1 LFTGIVLTTGNVS
14 IKGDFG
20 SSLRLVIECSNLDLT
35 DVSLGDSI
43 SVSGACLTVVNV
55 TSDKFEVDVSPE
67 TMQKTTLGLRVKRGR
82 VNLEKAM
89 LLNDRLDGHI
99 VTGHVDG
106 MGEVL
111 EIIQDSDYIKFVI
124 EVPENLSKYM
134 ATKGSVCLDGVSLT
148 INKYLNN
155 TIELMIIPHTLEI
168 TSLGDLRVKDLV
180 NLEVDLIARY
190 VQRLL
195 KSD

>member
-1 LFTGIVLTTGNVS
+1 MFTGIVLTTGNVS

>member
-1 LFTGIVLTTGNVS
+1 MFTGIVLTTGNVS

-20 SSLRLVIECSNLDLT
+20 SSLRLVIECSDLDLT

-55 TSDKFEVDVSPE
+55 TPDKFEVDVSPE

>member
-1 LFTGIVLTTGNVS
+1 MFTGIVLTTGNVS
-14 IKGDFG
+14 IKDDFG
-20 SSLRLVIECSNLDLT
+20 SSLRLVIECSDLDLT

-111 EIIQDSDYIKFVI
+111 EINQDSDYIKFVI

>member
-1 LFTGIVLTTGNVS
+1 MFTGIVLTTGNVS
-14 IKGDFG
+14 IKDDFG
-20 SSLRLVIECSNLDLT
+20 SSLRLVIECSDLDLT

-111 EIIQDSDYIKFVI
+111 EINQDSDYIKFVI

-155 TIELMIIPHTLEI
+155 
-168 TSLGDLRVKDLV
+168 K
-180 NLEVDLIARY
+180 N
-190 VQRLL
+190 
-195 KSD
+195 

>member
-1 LFTGIVLTTGNVS
+1 MFTGIVLTTGNVS
-14 IKGDFG
+14 IKDDFG
-20 SSLRLVIECSNLDLT
+20 SSLRLVIECSDLDLT

-111 EIIQDSDYIKFVI
+111 EINQDSEYIKFVI

>member
-1 LFTGIVLTTGNVS
+1 MFTGIVLTTGNVS

-20 SSLRLVIECSNLDLT
+20 SSLRLVIKCSDLDLT

>member
-1 LFTGIVLTTGNVS
+1 M
-14 IKGDFG
+14 
-20 SSLRLVIECSNLDLT
+20 
-35 DVSLGDSI
+35 
-43 SVSGACLTVVNV
+43 VNV

-111 EIIQDSDYIKFVI
+111 EINQDSDYIKFVI